1 MERFKNILDC
11 LWLITKLIFII
22 IALFF
27 GIKIILFMILP
38 CSIYGSCDWSPF
50 ATILG
55 AILTGGIT
63 WFAVDKTSK
72 LDKKARLY
80 ELKYKNYLE
89 NLQDLKQYIRT
100 IDRLIFYFDKNSYN
114 SVNKNIEDSILN
126 KDAEIMQLTKIYGYI
141 CKINPSFK
149 AETKGFDETFKLFN
163 NAYNFLKR
171 QFYEHYLYLKS
182 GDIKYKKDFIS
193 DLNEQQFKYNGEE
206 FLAYYKEKMDVDYNV
221 IDMINALDNLKNV
234 IENAFVMD
242 EK

>member
-80 ELKYKNYLE
+80 ELKYKNYL
-89 NLQDLKQYIRT
+89 
-100 IDRLIFYFDKNSYN
+100 
-114 SVNKNIEDSILN
+114 
-126 KDAEIMQLTKIYGYI
+126 
-141 CKINPSFK
+141 
-149 AETKGFDETFKLFN
+149 
-163 NAYNFLKR
+163 
-171 QFYEHYLYLKS
+171 
-182 GDIKYKKDFIS
+182 
-193 DLNEQQFKYNGEE
+193 
-206 FLAYYKEKMDVDYNV
+206 
-221 IDMINALDNLKNV
+221 
-234 IENAFVMD
+234 
-242 EK
+242 